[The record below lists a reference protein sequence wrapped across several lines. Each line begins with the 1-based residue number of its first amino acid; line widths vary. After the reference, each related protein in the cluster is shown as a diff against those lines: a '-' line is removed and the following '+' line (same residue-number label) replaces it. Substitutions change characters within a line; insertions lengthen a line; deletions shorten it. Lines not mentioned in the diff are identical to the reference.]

1 MHKLPI
7 QEIAKKSWA
16 KLQKSDLSP
25 IPVNYEVLYAYYEG
39 MRPDLNHAVDMA
51 IEKLGDLNDEIC
63 QDIYQ
68 RLIDDK
74 VSNSAILRAGDQV
87 YEMVRDI
94 TNKVQQAKEAA
105 HNYNGQI
112 QDISTKIVT
121 EKDVKKLEQML
132 QKVVSETQGLLQR
145 NAELEEHLDR
155 STEVMSMLQK
165 DLDHVR
171 REAVTDSLTGLA
183 NRKAFDMAYGTIVRE
198 SQNTKQTFA
207 LLMIDIDHFKN
218 FNDSYGHQVGDQV
231 LRLVAKTLKDGV
243 RGKDI
248 VTRYGG
254 EEFALL
260 LPNTPLSA
268 GVAVAN
274 NLRKAVAT
282 KDVVNRSSGEVLG
295 QITMSVGVAEY
306 IDGEEI
312 ETLMERADKALY
324 AAKKNGR
331 NQVASAD
338 DNQKIKHG
346 T

>member
-1 MHKLPI
+1 M
-7 QEIAKKSWA
+7 
-16 KLQKSDLSP
+16 
-25 IPVNYEVLYAYYEG
+25 
-39 MRPDLNHAVDMA
+39 
-51 IEKLGDLNDEIC
+51 
-63 QDIYQ
+63 
-68 RLIDDK
+68 
-74 VSNSAILRAGDQV
+74 
-87 YEMVRDI
+87 
-94 TNKVQQAKEAA
+94 
-105 HNYNGQI
+105 
-112 QDISTKIVT
+112 
-121 EKDVKKLEQML
+121 
-132 QKVVSETQGLLQR
+132 
-145 NAELEEHLDR
+145 
-155 STEVMSMLQK
+155 
-165 DLDHVR
+165 
-171 REAVTDSLTGLA
+171 
-183 NRKAFDMAYGTIVRE
+183 
-198 SQNTKQTFA
+198 
-207 LLMIDIDHFKN
+207 
-218 FNDSYGHQVGDQV
+218 
-231 LRLVAKTLKDGV
+231 

-338 DNQKIKHG
+338 DNQKIKRG